1 MAASGSSGAPGY
13 ARPSRGDGLR
23 RFALHTVTTKPWP
36 IETAIDAYARA
47 GFGGISIWREALQDR
62 ADAAI
67 RRQVREAGLVGVSL
81 VRGGF
86 FAGADAHVRA
96 RALEENRLCIAEAA
110 ELELPLLVL
119 VCGADPNQ
127 SPAESRRQIVDAL
140 VALAPEAQA
149 AGVHLGIEPLHPMY
163 ADTRSAVNT
172 LTDAVDMAVESG
184 GGAGAAPAPGAAA
197 TERGAGPAVR
207 GGETAARGER
217 TNEARREAG
226 GKATASTHPT
236 LRTVCTVV
244 DAYHLWWDPRL
255 EGEIR
260 RAGREGV
267 LGAFHVSDWKVPTED
282 LLLDRG
288 LMGEGCIDLP
298 GIRRSV
304 DAAGF
309 DGFIEVE
316 IFSRQY
322 WNLDQAE
329 WLGMIAQGCR
339 ESV

>member
-1 MAASGSSGAPGY
+1 MAASRSSGTPGY
-13 ARPSRGDGLR
+13 ARPSRSDGLR

-62 ADAAI
+62 DPAAI
-67 RRQVREAGLVGVSL
+67 RRQLREAGLVGVSL

-96 RALEENRLCIAEAA
+96 RALEENRRCIAEAA
-110 ELELPLLVL
+110 ELELPLVVL

-140 VALAPEAQA
+140 VALAPEAEA

-172 LTDAVDMAVESG
+172 LTDAVDMALESA

-197 TERGAGPAVR
+197 TDRGGATADRGAGAGAGAA
-207 GGETAARGER
+207 GGETS
-217 TNEARREAG
+217 
-226 GKATASTHPT
+226 ATTQPP

-260 RAGREGV
+260 RAGREGL

-329 WLGMIAQGCR
+329 WLAMIAQACR